1 MGTIKITEKS
11 TINACES
18 HPGSTVET
26 SMEFESFEDY
36 LQYLLFREDQAAGF
50 FQDGDYS
57 GDFFLEEDPFK
68 DSHEPWEDESDKSV
82 ENVVDI
88 KEVKVKKKSTLH

>member
-1 MGTIKITEKS
+1 MGSIKITEKS

-50 FQDGDYS
+50 FQG
-57 GDFFLEEDPFK
+57 GDFEGNYSEEFK
-68 DSHEPWEDESDKSV
+68 AFIEGENEGDKSV
-82 ENVVDI
+82 ENVIDI